1 VRRQAPRREAGVGL
15 LRPPD
20 AAGGERHDPHN
31 DNDALPAP
39 GTDPAL
45 GHRRQRRYPA
55 PTHPGSAVGWRVVV
69 LDGHK
74 PDLAAVLLDKFY
86 CLPVEHNWTNSN
98 YRTMYKSMITD
109 ILDPGQPG
117 NVLIA
122 ASFGLDGN
130 MLPTDDFVAVL
141 RSAGAGSKLRYWL
154 EHCTNPG
161 SEIANGSFWV
171 GSGVNYLIVGVFGAG
186 WNTGA
191 EIFNRRVV

>member
-1 VRRQAPRREAGVGL
+1 VKQAWDCYGRL
-15 LRPPD
+15 MRP
-20 AAGGERHDPHN
+20 AVSATTHTMT
-31 DNDALPAP
+31 NDAYPPPAP
-39 GTDPAL
+39 IPPSVTVASAL
-45 GHRRQRRYPA
+45 IRP

-86 CLPVEHNWTNSN
+86 CLPVEHNWMNSN